1 MQDLALLLQVGSES
15 KLVGFLLGGGED
27 DCSAMLSTVYLGSVE
42 TGSEDGGEEGG
53 AVRKMRVEG
62 RRGRLYE
69 GSERRAAHERARKKM
84 IERVSGGCLRAV
96 N

>member
-27 DCSAMLSTVYLGSVE
+27 DCSAMLSTVHLGSVK

-62 RRGRLYE
+62 GGEGCMKGVSVGLHMRERGR
-69 GSERRAAHERARKKM
+69 K
-84 IERVSGGCLRAV
+84 
-96 N
+96 

>member
-1 MQDLALLLQVGSES
+1 MEDLALLLQVGSES

-27 DCSAMLSTVYLGSVE
+27 DCSAMLSTVHLGSVE

-53 AVRKMRVEG
+53 AVRKMRGEG

-69 GSERRAAHERARKKM
+69 GSERRAAHEGVTK
-84 IERVSGGCLRAV
+84 RVTGRMKVQGV
-96 N
+96 